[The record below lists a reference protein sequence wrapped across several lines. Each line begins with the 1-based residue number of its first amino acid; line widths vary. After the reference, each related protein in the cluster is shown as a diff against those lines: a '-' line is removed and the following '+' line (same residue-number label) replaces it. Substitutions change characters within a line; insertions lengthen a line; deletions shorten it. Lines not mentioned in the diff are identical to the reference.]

1 MNPWLLAEGFSD
13 RLEIEVDWVEGCKPG
28 PKTIE
33 GLRRIAVEYGPP
45 GRPVEITLDDEI
57 PRAVWDGSRDQGD
70 QREQRIV
77 EKYAD
82 LSDAPYDPEFRSGRL
97 YVLFVPASRYGLN
110 GYSTGWFV
118 TRGDSRVL
126 VDGIVVFRAPH
137 ARYAKLWLSL
147 DKMERMTL
155 IHEFDFTAPS
165 PSGTLSFDVAP
176 YLTDD
181 QKNNG
186 VDVGFKVSAQNEDH
200 PAAGYTDLLCPLPA
214 PPAPV
219 TTTPPTFTG

>member
-1 MNPWLLAEGFSD
+1 MAAAIGLVALAALVGYAQAGSKGIDRGGPGHITFLGATACALNFSF
-13 RLEIEVDWVEGCKPG
+13 E
-28 PKTIE
+28 
-33 GLRRIAVEYGPP
+33 AFPP
-45 GRPVEITLDDEI
+45 GSGGVAKALT
-57 PRAVWDGSRDQGD
+57 
-70 QREQRIV
+70 EQL
-77 EKYAD
+77 A
-82 LSDAPYDPEFRSGRL
+82 
-97 YVLFVPASRYGLN
+97 
-110 GYSTGWFV
+110 
-118 TRGDSRVL
+118 
-126 VDGIVVFRAPH
+126 
-137 ARYAKLWLSL
+137 
-147 DKMERMTL
+147 L